1 MAKVRPRPVPRPEP
15 NNLNRDDR
23 SAETPARGLSCDRD
37 VFTEAGIDRLE
48 SRLLLVTALAS
59 KDVGKPIAANQ
70 ITIDPPSPFGIHPKT
85 IRF

>member
-1 MAKVRPRPVPRPEP
+1 
-15 NNLNRDDR
+15 
-23 SAETPARGLSCDRD
+23 

-48 SRLLLVTALAS
+48 SRLLLMTALAS

-85 IRF
+85 IRFDDAFGRSVTLAKALCEQSVSMRLALAP